1 VRAVFSKSLHYLCI
15 SKVGNDSKM
24 VSLVYSRLA
33 ERLLGGEGMSE
44 LFYSGPEYFEGL
56 VSVQKQRNIIVD
68 RANEELI
75 ARLLG
80 KTSFWK
86 DYLAELEEE

>member
-1 VRAVFSKSLHYLCI
+1 
-15 SKVGNDSKM
+15 
-24 VSLVYSRLA
+24 
-33 ERLLGGEGMSE
+33 MSE